1 MGRAK
6 VKRQST
12 NVDMTAMCDVAFLL
26 LTFFILVGQFKP
38 SEAIEVSPPS
48 SVSNKVAPLEDF
60 FLVTISKDNQFFI
73 SMDEGLKDDVIE
85 KLNELRGGKLSDAVI
100 AAFNSSSFIGVP
112 LNQLPE
118 FAKLSSEQ
126 ISSMK
131 LPGIPADSTNNQ
143 LLSWITAA
151 VLASQGEVVHFNIKA
166 DDATKYT
173 AFKKVL
179 DAFQENDIYKYN
191 LVTNAE
197 EIPKGSALYKKNIL
211 AQQSNKDEK

>member
-38 SEAIEVSPPS
+38 SEAIEVTPPS
-48 SVSNKVAPLEDF
+48 SVSNIVAPMENF
-60 FLVTISKDNQFFI
+60 FLVTINKDNQFFI
-73 SMDEGLKDDVIE
+73 SMDEEMKDDVIE
-85 KLNELRGGKLSDAVI
+85 KLNEVRGGKLSDAEI
-100 AAFNSSSFIGVP
+100 AAFNSTTFVGVP
-112 LNQLPE
+112 LQQLPE

-126 ISSMK
+126 ISSVK
-131 LPGIPADSTNNQ
+131 LPGIPADSSNNQ

-151 VLASQGEVVHFNIKA
+151 VLASQGEVVNFLIKA

-173 AFKKVL
+173 AFKKVV

-197 EIPKGSALYKKNIL
+197 EIPEGSELYKRNIAEQL
-211 AQQSNKDEK
+211 GIKKE